1 MEEKVHA
8 GMCAEL
14 QQFRFDESVR
24 DERREMRPEISE
36 QTWKGLALA
45 LKECDFEGT
54 RWSLQGASRG
64 MK

>member
-1 MEEKVHA
+1 MEEEVHA

-24 DERREMRPEISE
+24 GERREMRPEISE
-36 QTWKGLALA
+36 QTRKGLELP

-54 RWSLQGASRG
+54 R
-64 MK
+64 